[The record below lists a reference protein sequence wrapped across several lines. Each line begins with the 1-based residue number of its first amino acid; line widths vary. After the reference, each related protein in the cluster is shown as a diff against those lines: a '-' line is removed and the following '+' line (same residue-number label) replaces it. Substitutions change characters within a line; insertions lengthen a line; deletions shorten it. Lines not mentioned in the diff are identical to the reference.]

1 MNMADPP
8 QSAHVVRRIVLS
20 FTLTIGLIGVIALV
34 SYGWTQLLLAAERER
49 VSLIVASEHQLSLVQ
64 RIALLAEHLAE
75 TSDTG
80 SVAQA
85 RTDLQAAIDAMTQQH
100 QDLLRAV
107 TSLPPDDPHA
117 QAIHHLYFDS
127 PASLDARVQEYLKR
141 AQRLR
146 DDQDPQPSDLLAI
159 RQAALNDLP
168 HLFDTIT
175 RLYSD
180 ERRTILSTMDA
191 MHAMV
196 FGAVLVV
203 LALEGVFIVRP
214 MVRQTQQYITQRD
227 ASEARLRAREK
238 VTRTLYDITSTTQMD
253 HLQKVQA
260 LLAMGCDYFRM
271 TTGML
276 TRIDGEELEVVAAH
290 QPPEHLAPGQRFA
303 RADSYCTAVLE
314 SCALVSIN
322 HAGQS
327 AWRDHHCYALHRME
341 AYIGAPVRIR
351 GTTIGTLCFASAVPR
366 QTPFTDG
373 DYDLIRLM
381 AQWIGSEHDRL
392 QTEAALRE
400 SEERFAL
407 LASVTTEGVIISEQ
421 GIIVDANAAASTLL
435 GCPLEQLRGR
445 SVFEF
450 TTPEGREKVAHALA
464 TGYDRPYE
472 MLARRSDGALFPAE
486 VTGRNIPYHGRT
498 ARVTTIRD
506 MSRQRL
512 AEAAL
517 RASEERFRQLAENVN
532 QVFWIGTPA
541 LDQVLYVNP
550 AYERIWGQ
558 SCDSLYARPTSLFA
572 TIVPE
577 DRERV
582 LALHNAEYHRGYSIE
597 FQIQRNDGQRR
608 WILTRTFPVM
618 NDFGMVYRI
627 AAIAEDVTARKQA
640 EEELYAAM
648 AALEAQYLAADR
660 AQSEMRAI
668 LDASSEAIALLAPD
682 GTFLTVNRCFF
693 DMFGTTAEQA
703 LGHRLSDMHAAIR
716 WIFDDA
722 DELYTRMLHALQDAQ
737 TIFHERV
744 SQRRPQQRE
753 LIIFSSPVWTANQT
767 HLGRLYVFRDVTHE
781 RAVERMK
788 SEFVAM
794 VSHELRTPLT
804 SIKGYVDMLL
814 DGDAGPLANEHQELL
829 RIVKSNADRLLLLIN
844 DLLDMSRIEAGKLSL
859 HRTPLDLRPLIRQ
872 VAATLRPHLE
882 AKRQRLT
889 LDLPET
895 PAGGSAPLI
904 AGDAARLHQIL
915 TNLLSNAIK
924 YTPQNGEITIRLTT
938 EPPWLCIT
946 VQDTGIGMT
955 FEEQEHIFDRFYRA
969 RNRATRETGGTG
981 LGLAITR
988 SLVELHDGRITV
1000 ESKPGQGS
1008 TFRVYVPLLA
1018 DAEQHDSALA
1028 LAWTDG
1034 EEEEDGRSVDMG

>member
-1 MNMADPP
+1 MNAADPP
-8 QSAHVVRRIVLS
+8 QSTHVVRRIILS
-20 FTLTIGLIGVIALV
+20 FTLTIGLIAVIALI
-34 SYGWTQLLLAAERER
+34 SYGWTQLLFAAERER
-49 VSLIVASEHQLSLVQ
+49 VDLVVASTRQHALSQ
-64 RIALLAEHLAE
+64 RIALSAERLMD
-75 TSDTG
+75 TSDPEDTARAR
-80 SVAQA
+80 VA
-85 RTDLQAAIDAMTQQH
+85 LSEAIDEMTQQH
-100 QDLLRAV
+100 QNLIRAV
-107 TSLPPDDPHA
+107 ASLPSDDPHA
-117 QAIHHLYFDS
+117 QAIRRLYFD
-127 PASLDARVQEYLKR
+127 PPTALDARVQEYLEH
-141 AQRLR
+141 AQRLH
-146 DDQDPQPSDLLAI
+146 DDQNPQRSDLLAI

-168 HLFDTIT
+168 HLFDTAT

-180 ERRTILSTMDA
+180 ERRTLLSTMDA
-191 MHAMV
+191 MHAVV
-196 FGAVLVV
+196 FGIVLIV
-203 LALEGVFIVRP
+203 LMLEGVFIVRP
-214 MVRQTQQYITQRD
+214 MVRQTQQYIAQRD
-227 ASEARLRAREK
+227 ESEARLRAREK
-238 VTRTLYDITSTTQMD
+238 VTRALYDITSTTQMD

-314 SCALVSIN
+314 SCTPVGIN

-327 AWRDHHCYALHRME
+327 AWRDHRCYALQRME
-341 AYIGAPVRIR
+341 AYIGAPVRMR
-351 GTTIGTLCFASAVPR
+351 GVTVGTLCFASATSR

-381 AQWIGSEHDRL
+381 AQWIGSEQERL

-464 TGYDRPYE
+464 TGYDCPYE
-472 MLARRSDGALFPAE
+472 VLARRIDGTLFPAE

-532 QVFWIGTPA
+532 QVFWICTPA
-541 LDQVLYVNP
+541 LDQILYVNP
-550 AYERIWGQ
+550 AYERIWGR
-558 SCDSLYARPTSLFA
+558 SCDSLYAQPASLFEA
-572 TIVPE
+572 IVLE

-597 FQIQRNDGQRR
+597 FQIRRDDGQPR
-608 WILTRTFPVM
+608 WILTRAFPVM
-618 NDFGMVYRI
+618 NEAGVIYRI
-627 AAIAEDVTARKQA
+627 AAISEDVTGRRQA
-640 EEELYAAM
+640 EEELRATL
-648 AALEAQYLAADR
+648 AALEAQYQAADR

-682 GTFLTVNRCFF
+682 GTFLTVNRRFF

-703 LGHRLSDMHAAIR
+703 LGHRLSDMRAAIR

-722 DELYTRMLHALQDAQ
+722 DELYVRMCHALQDTQ
-737 TIFHERV
+737 TIFRERV
-744 SQRRPQQRE
+744 SQRKPQQRE
-753 LIIFSSPVWTANQT
+753 LAIFSSPVWTANQT
-767 HLGRLYVFRDVTHE
+767 HLGRLFVFRDVTHE

-814 DGDAGPLANEHQELL
+814 DGDAGPLADEHQELL

-859 HRTPLDLRPLIRQ
+859 HRIPLDLRPLIRQ
-872 VAATLRPHLE
+872 VAATMRPHLD
-882 AKRQRLT
+882 AKQQRLT

-895 PAGGSAPLI
+895 PPDGSAPLI

-924 YTPQNGEITIRLTT
+924 YTPPNGEMTIRLTA

-955 FEEQEHIFDRFYRA
+955 PEEQDHIFDRFYRA

-1000 ESKPGQGS
+1000 ESQPGKGS
-1008 TFRVYVPLLA
+1008 TFRVYIPLLEYA
-1018 DAEQHDSALA
+1018 DQHDNALTA
-1028 LAWTDG
+1028 AWTDG
-1034 EEEEDGRSVDMG
+1034 EEERDG